1 MYHED
6 YCKQGIV
13 TSVACL
19 SNEGSEEEEER
30 EEVTMTC
37 SSVFEMKNSGKATKQ
52 LYAYMLHIG
61 SQMTVKALKEGEIVD
76 LVVVYG
82 LAVCYEDKSGWL
94 YKLTVNFG
102 VPSTVIESFGRFS
115 LVDAVNIILERV
127 TNH

>member
-102 VPSTVIESFGRFS
+102 VPSEF
-115 LVDAVNIILERV
+115 
-127 TNH
+127 